1 MTPNSPPKYGAQYS
15 SVPDSSVSDTS
26 TNPSAA
32 ADLFDSRPGGDTRER
47 SVFDRMREVLANF
60 SARCREASEWVQH
73 KWAALSQGSGVDF
86 DIGVISKPRNF
97 QRRQLP
103 DDLLQELR
111 LIDAEKRKASAEVAF
126 IESHDEKPL
135 EALADKDMD
144 EQAFENYTKLCRH
157 EGKQL
162 GTISCPHNF
171 NDAAVR
177 YAKVFIGQ
185 VEKRKA
191 TAEQKKAEFWLS
203 SADQE
208 KFEGAK
214 LLLAQQDDQASKKL
228 AEAASQLGQVQK
240 NSSSHYLSFMAWRE
254 WRNDMSQ
261 KPNDTEFSIDAAHA
275 YATQLMEDYAGKD
288 VAAGS
293 QMKALLNDAAELINK
308 KQFYA
313 DLYDNLLML
322 ETMGSLIAEIRAPE
336 PDLLE
341 TAEIKIPH
349 SIIPAPTPTSTQAST
364 QASTST
370 PAATPTLPPPRDRTR
385 QPVTYSTLYNIPE
398 LSTFDPDVQSIG
410 YAKLNQFFSDYGA
423 LVDKGTI
430 TIDPS
435 DTFFALT
442 AAAAAD
448 FLNKASASP
457 EGVESTMFAAANF
470 LISEYRKYH
479 AKQRS
484 AN

>member
-1 MTPNSPPKYGAQYS
+1 MTPNSPHKYGAQYP

-60 SARCREASEWVQH
+60 SARCREASGWVQQ

-126 IESHDEKPL
+126 IESRDEKPL

-261 KPNDTEFSIDAAHA
+261 KPNDTEFSIDAALA

-322 ETMGSLIAEIRAPE
+322 EKMGSLIAEIRAPE

-442 AAAAAD
+442 AATAAD

>member
-1 MTPNSPPKYGAQYS
+1 
-15 SVPDSSVSDTS
+15 
-26 TNPSAA
+26 
-32 ADLFDSRPGGDTRER
+32 
-47 SVFDRMREVLANF
+47 
-60 SARCREASEWVQH
+60 
-73 KWAALSQGSGVDF
+73 
-86 DIGVISKPRNF
+86 
-97 QRRQLP
+97 
-103 DDLLQELR
+103 
-111 LIDAEKRKASAEVAF
+111 
-126 IESHDEKPL
+126 
-135 EALADKDMD
+135 
-144 EQAFENYTKLCRH
+144 
-157 EGKQL
+157 
-162 GTISCPHNF
+162 
-171 NDAAVR
+171 
-177 YAKVFIGQ
+177 
-185 VEKRKA
+185 
-191 TAEQKKAEFWLS
+191 
-203 SADQE
+203 
-208 KFEGAK
+208 
-214 LLLAQQDDQASKKL
+214 
-228 AEAASQLGQVQK
+228 
-240 NSSSHYLSFMAWRE
+240 
-254 WRNDMSQ
+254 
-261 KPNDTEFSIDAAHA
+261 
-275 YATQLMEDYAGKD
+275 
-288 VAAGS
+288 
-293 QMKALLNDAAELINK
+293 MKALLNDAAELINN

-322 ETMGSLIAEIRAPE
+322 ETMSSLIAEIRAPE

-349 SIIPAPTPTSTQAST
+349 SIIPTPTQASTPTPT

>member
-1 MTPNSPPKYGAQYS
+1 
-15 SVPDSSVSDTS
+15 
-26 TNPSAA
+26 
-32 ADLFDSRPGGDTRER
+32 L
-47 SVFDRMREVLANF
+47 
-60 SARCREASEWVQH
+60 
-73 KWAALSQGSGVDF
+73 

-103 DDLLQELR
+103 DDLLQGL
-111 LIDAEKRKASAEVAF
+111 LSIDAEKRKASAEVAF
-126 IESHDEKPL
+126 IESRDEIPL

-191 TAEQKKAEFWLS
+191 TAEQKQAEFWLS

-214 LLLAQQDDQASKKL
+214 LLLAQQDDLASKKL

-261 KPNDTEFSIDAAHA
+261 KPNDTEFSIDAALA

-349 SIIPAPTPTSTQAST
+349 SIIPTPTPT

-370 PAATPTLPPPRDRTR
+370 PAPPPPRDRTR
-385 QPVTYSTLYNIPE
+385 QPVTYSTLYSIPE

-442 AAAAAD
+442 AATAAD

>member
-60 SARCREASEWVQH
+60 SARCREASEWVQQ
-73 KWAALSQGSGVDF
+73 KWAVLSQGSGVDF

-126 IESHDEKPL
+126 IESRDEKPL

-157 EGKQL
+157 EGKKL

-191 TAEQKKAEFWLS
+191 TAEQKQAEFWLS

-261 KPNDTEFSIDAAHA
+261 KPNDTEFSIDAALA

-322 ETMGSLIAEIRAPE
+322 ETMSSLIAEIRAPE

-341 TAEIKIPH
+341 TAEIKISH
-349 SIIPAPTPTSTQAST
+349 SIIPTPT

-370 PAATPTLPPPRDRTR
+370 STSTSTPAPPPPRDRTR

-442 AAAAAD
+442 AATAAD

>member
-26 TNPSAA
+26 TNPSAV

-126 IESHDEKPL
+126 IESRDEIPL

-191 TAEQKKAEFWLS
+191 TAEQKQAEFWLS

-240 NSSSHYLSFMAWRE
+240 NSSSHYLSFMVWRE

-261 KPNDTEFSIDAAHA
+261 KPNDTEFSIDAALA

-349 SIIPAPTPTSTQAST
+349 SIIPTPT

-370 PAATPTLPPPRDRTR
+370 STSTPAPPPPRDRTR

-442 AAAAAD
+442 AATAAD

-470 LISEYRKYH
+470 LVSEYRKYH
-479 AKQRS
+479 AKYRS

>member
-1 MTPNSPPKYGAQYS
+1 
-15 SVPDSSVSDTS
+15 
-26 TNPSAA
+26 
-32 ADLFDSRPGGDTRER
+32 
-47 SVFDRMREVLANF
+47 MREVLANF

-126 IESHDEKPL
+126 IESRDEKPL

-157 EGKQL
+157 EGKKL

-191 TAEQKKAEFWLS
+191 TAEQKQAEFWLS

-261 KPNDTEFSIDAAHA
+261 KPNDTEFRIDAALA

-313 DLYDNLLML
+313 DLYDNLLMI
-322 ETMGSLIAEIRAPE
+322 EKISSLVAEIRAPV

-341 TAEIKIPH
+341 TAVIKIPH
-349 SIIPAPTPTSTQAST
+349 SIIPTHTHASIPTPTQAYT
-364 QASTST
+364 AT
-370 PAATPTLPPPRDRTR
+370 PPAPPTLPPP
-385 QPVTYSTLYNIPE
+385 
-398 LSTFDPDVQSIG
+398 
-410 YAKLNQFFSDYGA
+410 
-423 LVDKGTI
+423 
-430 TIDPS
+430 
-435 DTFFALT
+435 
-442 AAAAAD
+442 
-448 FLNKASASP
+448 
-457 EGVESTMFAAANF
+457 
-470 LISEYRKYH
+470 
-479 AKQRS
+479 
-484 AN
+484 

>member
-26 TNPSAA
+26 TNPSAV
-32 ADLFDSRPGGDTRER
+32 ADLFDSRPGGDTREK
-47 SVFDRMREVLANF
+47 SVLDRMREVLANF

-103 DDLLQELR
+103 DDLLQELLR
-111 LIDAEKRKASAEVAF
+111 IDAEKRKASAEVAF
-126 IESHDEKPL
+126 IESRDEKPL

-191 TAEQKKAEFWLS
+191 TAEQKQAEFWLS

-240 NSSSHYLSFMAWRE
+240 NSSSHYLSFMVWRE

-261 KPNDTEFSIDAAHA
+261 KPNDTEFSIDAALA

-349 SIIPAPTPTSTQAST
+349 SIIPTPT

-370 PAATPTLPPPRDRTR
+370 STSTPAPPPPRDRTR

-442 AAAAAD
+442 AATAAD